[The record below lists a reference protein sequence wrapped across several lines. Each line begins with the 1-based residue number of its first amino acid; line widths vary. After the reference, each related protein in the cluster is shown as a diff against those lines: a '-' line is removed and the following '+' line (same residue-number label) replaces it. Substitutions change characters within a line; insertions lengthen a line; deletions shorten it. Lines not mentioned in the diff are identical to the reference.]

1 MKMYSYIGKRNMLNK
16 AKIYWYCQIGGWFF
30 FILIELITYIN
41 VFGYSNGL
49 LLNGLGNWVAGIFL
63 THSYRLIFIRLH
75 WLELP
80 LHKLIPRA
88 IILVIIISIPLTIL
102 NVILD
107 FYTLSQNNVTESFDF
122 NTEVI
127 SKINFSI
134 LPIFFFNLSKYV
146 FLWAV
151 IYHFFQYWER
161 LLKTERDKF
170 ELQAVLKETQYNNLK
185 TQLNPHF
192 LFNSLNGI
200 RTLIDIDPDN
210 AKEAITKLSSL
221 LRGSLKMEK
230 NKTVTL
236 AEELNTVKDYL
247 AIEKIRFDER
257 LETVLDIHEQSL
269 RTKLP
274 PMMLQTLVEN
284 GIKHGISNLKNG
296 GTISIKTYVQNQT
309 TFIEIINSGQYNPK
323 PESSGLGVEN
333 TRERLRILFDETASF
348 TIQNFDNTH
357 VITKIILPL

>member
-1 MKMYSYIGKRNMLNK
+1 MLNK
-16 AKIYWYCQIGGWFF
+16 TKIYWYCQTGGWFF
-30 FILIELITYIN
+30 FILIELITYIS
-41 VFGYSNGL
+41 FYGYSNGL
-49 LLNGLGNWVAGIFL
+49 LLNGLVNWIAGIFL
-63 THSYRLIFIRLH
+63 THLYRIIFIYMR
-75 WLELP
+75 WLDLP

-88 IILVIIISIPLTIL
+88 IMFVVIISIPLTFLNIVLDLYTISQGTSVDALDLKEGIL
-102 NVILD
+102 QNIN
-107 FYTLSQNNVTESFDF
+107 LST
-122 NTEVI
+122 
-127 SKINFSI
+127 

-146 FLWAV
+146 FLWAI

-200 RTLIDIDPDN
+200 RTLIDLDPNN

-230 NKTVTL
+230 NRTVTL
-236 AEELNTVKDYL
+236 SDELDTVSDYL
-247 AIEKIRFDER
+247 AIEKIRFDDR
-257 LETVLDIHEQSL
+257 LNIILDISEPSL
-269 RTKLP
+269 KTKLP

-296 GTISIKTYVQNQT
+296 GTIKVRSFVKNQLT
-309 TFIEIINSGQYNPK
+309 NIEIINSGQFNPK
-323 PESSGLGVEN
+323 AESSGLGIEN
-333 TRERLRILFDETASF
+333 TKERLRILFDDAATF
-348 TIQNFDNTH
+348 TIDNLDDHH
-357 VITKIILPL
+357 VITTVTLPL